1 MSLGARTPLAA
12 ETSGASIH
20 RAGFGRRSKGFSG
33 GSSSYAAGR
42 IGGGG
47 GFGASACLAIIAS
60 TSSTIIFA
68 TVLSVQ
74 AAPKSSS
81 YVFDGA
87 RGALRLEPPIPGVSR
102 ASGIKTPSLSR
113 RQPSHTIVRWYT
125 PLRFFG
131 AERAIAGAG
140 RATGSRTHG
149 RIQRGSA
156 RRLPIVLATR
166 IGCCLARRALRAVVR
181 VTEAPTRVRGGARG
195 GASVRRARETLAAAR
210 RLSGTP
216 RCPKDARVEV
226 RARSRTSRFWARR
239 DNIPQRKQSGTSV
252 NAFS

>member
-1 MSLGARTPLAA
+1 MSLGERTLIAA

-33 GSSSYAAGR
+33 GSSSYVAGR

-47 GFGASACLAIIAS
+47 GFGASACFAIIAS

-87 RGALRLEPPIPGVSR
+87 FGALRLELDLPSFSR
-102 ASGIKTPSLSR
+102 ASGIKFPSLSR

-125 PLRFFG
+125 HLRFFG
-131 AERAIAGAG
+131 AERAIV
-140 RATGSRTHG
+140 
-149 RIQRGSA
+149 
-156 RRLPIVLATR
+156 P
-166 IGCCLARRALRAVVR
+166 
-181 VTEAPTRVRGGARG
+181 GG
-195 GASVRRARETLAAAR
+195 
-210 RLSGTP
+210 
-216 RCPKDARVEV
+216 
-226 RARSRTSRFWARR
+226 
-239 DNIPQRKQSGTSV
+239 
-252 NAFS
+252 